1 MKYDQVLDGD
11 WHSVDRKDNFDEC
24 CDCGLTHRVEY
35 KVAKGRIWF
44 RCWRE
49 DKLTNAKR
57 KRRGIKIV
65 DLGNRQR
72 HRSAAPG

>member
-1 MKYDQVLDGD
+1 MPKYEQVQDGD
-11 WHSVDRKDNFDEC
+11 WHRWHRKDNFEEC

-35 KVAKGRIWF
+35 KVVNNQIWF

-49 DKLTNAKR
+49 DKLTDRKR

-65 DLGNRQR
+65 DIRQR
-72 HRSAAPG
+72 